1 VDCGNRYGIE
11 RDHVDPVANGGCT
24 SRDNMAGRCYGCH
37 QRKTEQD
44 RQAGLLSGGGN
55 GNGSGRGREPP

>member
-11 RDHVDPVANGGCT
+11 RDHVDPVANGGVT
-24 SRDNMAGRCYGCH
+24 SWDNMAGRCYGCH

-44 RQAGLLSGGGN
+44 RQAGLLGGGGN